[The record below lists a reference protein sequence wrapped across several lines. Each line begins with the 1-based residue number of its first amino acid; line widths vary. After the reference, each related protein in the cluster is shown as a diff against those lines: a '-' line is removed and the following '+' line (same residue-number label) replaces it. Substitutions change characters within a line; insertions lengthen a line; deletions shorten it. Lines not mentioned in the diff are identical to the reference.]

1 LHQTISQNPN
11 RLFSILRGRQTLP
24 VNHQHIFDERVEFA
38 IGFRNKPMTSTG
50 FSAGFKTLDAETQGA
65 ELAWQGTPPPWLNG
79 ILLRTGPAK
88 FEVGA
93 AAYKHWFDGLAML
106 HRFAFE
112 GARVHY
118 TSRFLRSGS
127 YRDSIV
133 HNTIASDEFATN
145 RAGPVWSRIF
155 ARLTGKLTDNGN
167 VNVLAYG
174 GHDMET
180 ETPYPLRIDPKT
192 LETLGP
198 FEWSDGLKSEV
209 TTAHPHYDAARQ
221 LIYNFEIA
229 FGRKTFYRFTRMAPG
244 SRCRSVLAEIE
255 TSEPAYTHSFAMS
268 ERTLIL
274 AEFPLVT
281 TPLRLLFGGRP
292 FIESYRWSPA
302 RGVRF
307 TVIDKETGA
316 IVRRAEA
323 GACFSFHHVNAFDE
337 DGAVVLDLLA
347 YPDARIIDALYL
359 AELRSGKAIPQSL
372 LTRFVIPLGEGPVTE
387 TVLSAAPL
395 ELPRIAYRRL
405 AGRRHRY
412 VWGASPTGS
421 GFFDSLV
428 KQDLETRMLA
438 SWTEKD
444 TFPGEPVFAA
454 APNSEA
460 EDEGVLLS
468 VVLDGDK
475 ERSFLLILDAAT
487 MKERARA
494 YAPHVIPF
502 GFHGNYFPDAA

>member
-1 LHQTISQNPN
+1 
-11 RLFSILRGRQTLP
+11 
-24 VNHQHIFDERVEFA
+24 
-38 IGFRNKPMTSTG
+38 MTSTG
-50 FSAGFKTLDAETQGA
+50 FSVGFKTRDAETQGA

-79 ILLRTGPAK
+79 SLLRTGPAK

-93 AAYKHWFDGLAML
+93 DAYKHWFDGLAML

-112 GARVHY
+112 GNRIRY
-118 TSRFLRSGS
+118 ISRFLRSGS
-127 YRDSIV
+127 YRDAIVNNTIV
-133 HNTIASDEFATN
+133 HDEFATN
-145 RAGPVWSRIF
+145 RTGPVWSRIF
-155 ARLTGKLTDNGN
+155 SRLTGKPTDNGN

-174 GHDMET
+174 GHDMVALT

-198 FEWSDGLKSEV
+198 FAWSDGLKSEV

-229 FGRKTFYRFTRMAPG
+229 FGRKTFYRFTRMTPG
-244 SRCRSVLAEIE
+244 SHNRSVVAEIE

-281 TPLRLLFGGRP
+281 TPLRLLLGGRP
-292 FIESYRWSPA
+292 FIESYRWLPA

-316 IVRRAEA
+316 IIRRAEA
-323 GACFSFHHVNAFDE
+323 GTCFSFHHVNAFDE
-337 DGAVVLDLLA
+337 DGVVVLDLLA

-359 AELRSGKAIPQSL
+359 AELRAGKAIPQSL
-372 LTRFVIPLGEGPVTE
+372 LTRFAIPLGEGPVTQ

-395 ELPRIAYRRL
+395 ELPRIAYHRL

-421 GFFDSLV
+421 GFFDSL
-428 KQDLETRMLA
+428 
-438 SWTEKD
+438 
-444 TFPGEPVFAA
+444 
-454 APNSEA
+454 
-460 EDEGVLLS
+460 
-468 VVLDGDK
+468 
-475 ERSFLLILDAAT
+475 
-487 MKERARA
+487 
-494 YAPHVIPF
+494 
-502 GFHGNYFPDAA
+502 